1 VSKLDEI
8 EATAEAPG
16 YMPTRFESLAT
27 IEQLICREEWQK
39 AQD

>member
-16 YMPTRFESLAT
+16 CMPTRFESLAT
-27 IEQLICREEWQK
+27 IEHLICR
-39 AQD
+39 QDWLETQD